1 MAQISAVVQLVNK
14 TNHDLSLDPNDCSL
28 GAGEWVTSPPESI
41 PAQSTGE
48 WESESEDEQGGTHG
62 RCNYIIQDGSDAQVE
77 LFWAVPSLGE
87 NRATSDVND
96 SGIYVCT
103 PPNPGSY
110 NGDNP
115 TMVFTLR
122 ESN

>member
-1 MAQISAVVQLVNK
+1 MAQISAVVKLVNK
-14 TNHDLSLDPNDCSL
+14 TNYDLSFDSNNCSL

-48 WESESEDEQGGTHG
+48 WESESKDEQGGTHG
-62 RCNYIIQDGSDAQVE
+62 RCSYIIQDGSDTQVD
-77 LFWAVPSLGE
+77 LFWAVPRVGE
-87 NRATSDVND
+87 NRAEPDIDGSNL
-96 SGIYVCT
+96 YVCI

-115 TMVFTLR
+115 TMVFTFR